1 MEQKTKHQFTENGVM
16 GTRKEWGKTTKKN
29 EGGLGGNTTKKN
41 NWGAN
46 PSRRGRRAER
56 TLKPRILDLPQKLF
70 PQT

>member
-1 MEQKTKHQFTENGVM
+1 MEQKSKHQFTQNGVM
-16 GTRKEWGKTTKKN
+16 GTRKEWRK
-29 EGGLGGNTTKKN
+29 TTKKN

-56 TLKPRILDLPQKLF
+56 TLKPRILDLPQKLS